1 MHATRHSCA
10 VIVVVAIALYA
21 DAVVRRWLSFYD
33 TLTPACAVQ
42 LAFSWSAVEDGHV
55 VCRATDTEQLYTVQP
70 DFLQRLAALPSI
82 PRIVHISW
90 KNSSAPPQGVF
101 GRLCG
106 AVPLMSGSP
115 GWRVRLYN
123 DTDIANYLRA
133 VLPARDARLV
143 LQRHIVEQVDL
154 WRLLVILH
162 EGGVYMDADRWVTV
176 PLDRVVPPRARMLLP
191 TSYDRGPSQAFM
203 ASAPG
208 NPVFEHAV
216 HLNLQR
222 RRAGG
227 WGIYAL
233 GPVTWEHAVAR
244 VVFGAHNDS
253 SRAQG
258 APMRAAMRR
267 GAARELMATLRES
280 PPCLTE
286 TADVSGLACVV
297 LWQFYRR
304 SKQETYRRLGMT
316 RWTSWRPLERKEPPS
331 HNGSRAPKPAP

>member
-143 LQRHIVEQVDL
+143 LQRHVVEQVDL

-176 PLDRVVPPRARMLLP
+176 PLDRVVPPRALSECAPRRPCDAAGSPVSRRRLP
-191 TSYDRGPSQAFM
+191 VSRRPTRAADPSRAASAAGRRGPGLLRWGDDGLRWRRLVPPRSGGRPRAPR
-203 ASAPG
+203 SAPSPDTKRG
-208 NPVFEHAV
+208 CGRAR
-216 HLNLQR
+216 LR
-222 RRAGG
+222 RVR
-227 WGIYAL
+227 
-233 GPVTWEHAVAR
+233 
-244 VVFGAHNDS
+244 
-253 SRAQG
+253 
-258 APMRAAMRR
+258 
-267 GAARELMATLRES
+267 
-280 PPCLTE
+280 
-286 TADVSGLACVV
+286 DVQS
-297 LWQFYRR
+297 
-304 SKQETYRRLGMT
+304 E
-316 RWTSWRPLERKEPPS
+316 
-331 HNGSRAPKPAP
+331 